1 MIKVCHVTSVHHY
14 QDNRI
19 FFKECASLAKSG
31 YQVHLVAPVAKD
43 FSQQGIHVHAIGDF
57 KSRWSRIFLGPW
69 KLFKKVLKLKPKVVH
84 IHDPEVTVI
93 VPPLK
98 LLGYKVIYDIHEDNK
113 AFVLEKDYLPKL
125 IRFPLSWVLSVW
137 EQLVVSL
144 AEPIIAEKYYED
156 RFPKA
161 LKILN
166 YPLDREKDK
175 LSDPTSRV
183 SNIEFD
189 SHFDWFIYTGNV
201 TIERGALN
209 NLQVLIDEQKSA
221 ICYVGKCDRVIYEQI
236 NNFLTGRNIDSTRFV
251 LIGLEEYI
259 PQSDIEYMLRK
270 HKWSAGLALFPHSP
284 FVDRK
289 ELTKF
294 FDYAAAGIP
303 TLCSD
308 FTHWRELAE
317 TRKLG
322 VAYSEG
328 WQQDLKNY
336 YDAEYSMDVPNW
348 TSEEQKLLKLYQHLT
363 Q

>member
-1 MIKVCHVTSVHHY
+1 MIKVCHLTSVHHY

-19 FFKECASLAKSG
+19 FFKECASLAKAG
-31 YQVHLVAPVAKD
+31 YQVHLCASVSND
-43 FSQQGIHVHAIGDF
+43 FNQQEINVHAIGGF
-57 KSRWSRIFLGPW
+57 RSRWSRVFLGPW
-69 KLFKKVLKLKPKVVH
+69 KLFKKVLELKPKVVH

-93 VPPLK
+93 IPALK

-137 EQLVVSL
+137 EQFVVYL

-161 LKILN
+161 LKVLN
-166 YPLDREKDK
+166 YPLDREKDE
-175 LSDPTSRV
+175 LSKPTSRV
-183 SNIEFD
+183 SDVQFD
-189 SHFDWFIYTGNV
+189 SCFDWFIYTGNV

-209 NLQVLIDEQKSA
+209 NLQVLIDKPNSA
-221 ICYVGKCDRVIYEQI
+221 ICYVGKCDRVTYEKI
-236 NNFLTGRNIDSTRFV
+236 NTFLTWRNIYPTRFV

-270 HKWSAGLALFPHSP
+270 HKWLAGLALFPHSP

-308 FTHWRELAE
+308 FPHWRELAE

-322 VAYSEG
+322 VAYSES
-328 WQQDLKNY
+328 WQQELKNY
-336 YDAEYSMDVPNW
+336 YEAKYSMNVPNW
-348 TSEEQKLLKLYQHLT
+348 TSEEQKLLKLYQRLT
-363 Q
+363 R